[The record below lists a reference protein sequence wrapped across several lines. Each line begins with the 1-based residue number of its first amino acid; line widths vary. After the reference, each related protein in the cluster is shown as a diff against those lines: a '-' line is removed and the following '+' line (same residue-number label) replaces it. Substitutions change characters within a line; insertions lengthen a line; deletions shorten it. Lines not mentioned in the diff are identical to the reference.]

1 MTVCQGHLRAFRL
14 ENVRCVVAAVTT
26 EKIDSGRTPSPN
38 YFWSSSTH
46 FSPRSFTNG
55 PANHP
60 LQLLIHLVNLFIA
73 HREETA
79 VKTGMFRMEE
89 SCERDLNGSS
99 GGVSL
104 VTSNP
109 TGSIASFVSHLPP
122 TSKVSVAEGDM
133 TSIDGSIVLSPSF
146 SLMEP
151 KSHGREEGSSSF
163 LSIQRPES
171 IFESRSLGEDAST
184 GTRRTVS
191 LDESG
196 PAAKKFRVNDAQPQP
211 SWMIVQG
218 DHKEEATQHPIA
230 ATRKSSNILLLA
242 RPDDDM
248 VLSPLHVF
256 VRQQVEVF
264 TATEADISQPAPGR
278 KNRIQL
284 NQVGLRCIHC
294 RDLPPRDR
302 VKRAVCYPSSVG
314 RVYHSVSDMKFD
326 HFSHCKGRSVEVKTK
341 FDELKDDSKQK
352 RHKKSLKTPVYSS
365 SSTAQYYHDSAR
377 EMGMVDGPGGLFMI
391 EDISNFNSSGA
402 YHPSL
407 ASLESNST
415 QSQAGIPILPKPLQS
430 VVLEQDAALTSNNLN
445 HVMALGMDTRTS
457 LASLSASL
465 DQATKNAMMSSLASY
480 LYSMNTTN
488 HILNDIHEQRNR
500 TAEVTSNAIAENL
513 SIHTAGTCLL
523 TSPLDQYHLNPLHCF
538 VRRHI
543 EVFVADKDDIA
554 APAPG
559 RKTRVSLGQVGLR
572 CIHCAALPMKDRVKR
587 AVCYPAAVAGVYHS
601 VSNMKFDHFDKCRG
615 LPDHERA
622 IFVTLRSTCGR
633 HGPRNSS
640 AESTG
645 SKGVPNTNSTAQ
657 YYHDS
662 AIAMGLVDSEN
673 GIRFQDPPLPGTG
686 SVTINYKSSST
697 KPTKKYF
704 SRSLLGNGR
713 LSRES
718 NSATDGISA
727 LMIAASVRVAAA
739 AVAAEADPRPSP
751 RSSTS
756 SVRREEMV

>member
-1 MTVCQGHLRAFRL
+1 MFRL
-14 ENVRCVVAAVTT
+14 DGTCER
-26 EKIDSGRTPSPN
+26 GP
-38 YFWSSSTH
+38 
-46 FSPRSFTNG
+46 NG
-55 PANHP
+55 PSEAT
-60 LQLLIHLVNLFIA
+60 LF
-73 HREETA
+73 
-79 VKTGMFRMEE
+79 
-89 SCERDLNGSS
+89 
-99 GGVSL
+99 

-109 TGSIASFVSHLPP
+109 SNSIASFVSHLLP

-133 TSIDGSIVLSPSF
+133 NSTDSSLVLSPSF

-151 KSHGREEGSSSF
+151 KTHGGDAGSSSYH
-163 LSIQRPES
+163 SIQRPES
-171 IFESRSLGEDAST
+171 TFESRSLDEDAST
-184 GTRRTVS
+184 ATRRTVS

-196 PAAKKFRVNDAQPQP
+196 PATKKCRVNDAQPQP
-211 SWMIVQG
+211 AWMILHG
-218 DHKEEATQHPIA
+218 DGKAEALQHPA
-230 ATRKSSNILLLA
+230 AAAPKPVNLLLLA
-242 RPDDDM
+242 RPNDDM

-326 HFSHCKGRSVEVKTK
+326 HFSHCKGRSAGVKAK
-341 FDELKDDSKQK
+341 FDELKDDSKVK

-377 EMGMVDGPGGLFMI
+377 EMGMVGGPGGLFMI
-391 EDISNFNSSGA
+391 KDVSNFNPGT
-402 YHPSL
+402 YHPNFV
-407 ASLESNST
+407 SLESNST
-415 QSQAGIPILPKPLQS
+415 QAGIPILPKSLQS
-430 VVLEQDAALTSNNLN
+430 VALEQDAILSPNHLN
-445 HVMALGMDTRTS
+445 HAMMLGMDTRTS
-457 LASLSASL
+457 FAPFSASL
-465 DQATKNAMMSSLASY
+465 DYAAKNAMMSSLASY

-488 HILNDIHEQRNR
+488 QILNDINAQRNR
-500 TAEVTSNAIAENL
+500 TTEIDASVDVKNPSVGTSDTR
-513 SIHTAGTCLL
+513 SL
-523 TSPLDQYHLNPLHCF
+523 TSPTDQYHLNPLHCF

-543 EVFVADKDDIA
+543 EVFVADKDDIT

-559 RKTRVSLGQVGLR
+559 RKTRVTLGQVGLR

-615 LPDHERA
+615 LPEHERA

-657 YYHDS
+657 YYQDS

-673 GIRFQDPPLPGTG
+673 GIRFQDPPLPGAGT
-686 SVTINYKSSST
+686 VTINHKIPSFKAS
-697 KPTKKYF
+697 KKYF
-704 SRSLLGNGR
+704 SRSLLGKGNSCGTFSSEPS
-713 LSRES
+713 SRES
-718 NSATDGISA
+718 TATSATDGISA
-727 LMIAASVRVAAA
+727 LMIAATVRVAAA
-739 AVAAEADPRPSP
+739 AVAAEADSRQSP
-751 RSSTS
+751 RSS